1 MKALVTG
8 ATGFIGSHLTD
19 LLLSRGFEVRCMIRK
34 TSNLR
39 WLDGKPV
46 ELVEASLGNF
56 EALKK
61 AVQNVDY
68 VFHVAGLTAARDYS
82 EFLRA
87 NRDGTS
93 NLIKA
98 VYENNPNLKRFIY
111 VSSQT
116 VCGPAQSLD
125 KPTDEYDECH
135 PITSY
140 GKSKR
145 EAEKIVISYMDKLP
159 ITIIRP
165 PAVYGP
171 RDEDILDVFKTVKS
185 GLGTMVGLK
194 PKYISLI
201 HSTDLVR
208 GIADAGVS
216 ENTIG
221 KIYFVTSEE
230 IYNWPQ
236 LIKIIKAALDK
247 HFVINLR
254 IPHFLVLTVAG
265 ISGFIGKFQK
275 NPPVFNYEKGID
287 FIQKYWICSPARAQK
302 DFGYHQMTSAEEG
315 MNITAKWYKENNW
328 L

>member
-19 LLLSRGFEVRCMIRK
+19 LLLSRGFEVKCTVRK

-39 WLDGKPV
+39 WLEGKPV
-46 ELVEASLGNF
+46 ELIEASLNDF

-61 AVQNVDY
+61 AVQGVDY
-68 VFHVAGLTAARDYS
+68 IFHVAGLTAAKDYAA
-82 EFLRA
+82 FLKA

-98 VYENNPNLKRFIY
+98 TYEVNPRIKRFIY

-116 VCGPAQSLD
+116 VCGPAQSLE
-125 KPTDEYDECH
+125 KPTDEYDECQ
-135 PITSY
+135 PLTSY
-140 GKSKR
+140 AKSKR
-145 EAEKIVISYMDKLP
+145 EAEKLVLTYMEKLP

-171 RDEDILDVFKTVKS
+171 RDEDIFGVFKTVNS

-194 PKYISLI
+194 PKYLSLI

-208 GIADAGVS
+208 GIADAAVS
-216 ENTIG
+216 ENTNG
-221 KIYFVTSEE
+221 KIYFVSSEQF
-230 IYNWPQ
+230 YNWPQ
-236 LIKIIKAALDK
+236 LIKIIKNSLGK
-247 HFVINLR
+247 SLVINLK
-254 IPHFLVLTVAG
+254 IPHFLVLSIAG

-275 NPPVFNYEKGID
+275 NPPIFNYEKGID
-287 FIQKYWICSPARAQK
+287 FIQKYWICSIDRAKQ
-302 DFGYHQMTSAEEG
+302 DFNYRQVVSVEEG
-315 MNITAKWYKENNW
+315 MASTAKWYKDNNW